1 METLTEIRDFLDKF
15 GFLTFGRDISIIR
28 VSRLIN
34 GNIVLDSATR
44 TMESIRYCGMNGNFA
59 DAYSLLRKFRDDLFC
74 DTRAP
79 RSYTHLCAS
88 SCVCRPLEPG
98 IIYFFFCKFREK
110 LLRGKDWKG

>member
-44 TMESIRYCGMNGNFA
+44 TMESIRYCA
-59 DAYSLLRKFRDDLFC
+59 
-74 DTRAP
+74 
-79 RSYTHLCAS
+79 HL
-88 SCVCRPLEPG
+88 
-98 IIYFFFCKFREK
+98 
-110 LLRGKDWKG
+110 